1 VGGTGVDLAQPG
13 RGSYAPVRAIGTVR
27 LNRFMHGR
35 TNVLPACVFFKQKPR
50 HKNVKHHLNNLSRR
64 YGQTGSN
71 RGAIGVLKPKQAPR
85 TKNQRDRLISEK
97 EGQSAFS
104 QECKD
109 FLAVI
114 APVSGAVFGQ
124 ECKVFTLSLTHAL
137 CVRAA
142 RGRRGAISSVKVCKG
157 L

>member
-1 VGGTGVDLAQPG
+1 
-13 RGSYAPVRAIGTVR
+13 
-27 LNRFMHGR
+27 M
-35 TNVLPACVFFKQKPR
+35 
-50 HKNVKHHLNNLSRR
+50 
-64 YGQTGSN
+64 
-71 RGAIGVLKPKQAPR
+71 LKPKQAPR